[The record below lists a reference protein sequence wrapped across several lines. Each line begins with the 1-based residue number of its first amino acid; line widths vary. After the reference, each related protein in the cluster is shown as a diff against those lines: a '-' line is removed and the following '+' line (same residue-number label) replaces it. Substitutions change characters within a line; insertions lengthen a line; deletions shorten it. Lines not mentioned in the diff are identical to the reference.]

1 MSRLKNL
8 RWAFAGAAAA
18 ALVAAAAGTAANGGN
33 FILGAANTTT
43 LRTSLN
49 ASTPDAALV
58 LTNSGSG
65 VPLSLMAPAGQ
76 PPFKVNSTVRVGNLN
91 ADMVD
96 GIHST
101 GFWKTLG
108 NAGTGSSA
116 FVGTTDNVP
125 LQLKVNNLR
134 AMRYEPGD
142 GSAPNVIGGA
152 STNSATSGIGGA
164 TIAGGGSYLAPSFG
178 NTVTN
183 NWGTVGGGQRNSAG
197 LKATVGG
204 GDQNSAMTEGDTV
217 SGGKNNTATGNDT
230 TVGGG
235 IFNSAVGSISTIAGG
250 YQNGV
255 TLAASYA
262 AIGGGFQ
269 NNATGSGAT
278 IAGGI
283 QNAASDNY
291 ATVGGGYVNT
301 ASAPYA
307 TVAGGRE
314 NTASA
319 DYSMVAGGQSNTAS
333 GVWSFAAGQ
342 RAVAD
347 DNGAFVWGDESNA
360 DVQSPGADTFTVRA
374 SGGIWLGTNS
384 SPAITAG
391 HFIDTSTSAYLSSAG
406 QWTDVSDRALKHDFR
421 PLDTSSVLQ
430 KVGRMSIT
438 SWGYKAEKPS
448 VRHIGPTAQDFYK
461 AFGLGLDNKHIGT
474 IDEGGVAL
482 AAIQGLYRQNLA
494 LKARLA
500 KLEQKVAGMGAGR

>member
-1 MSRLKNL
+1 MSRFKNL
-8 RWAFAGAAAA
+8 RWAVAGAAAA
-18 ALVAAAAGTAANGGN
+18 ALVAVAAGTAANGGN
-33 FILGAANTTT
+33 FILGATNSATV
-43 LRTSLN
+43 RTALT
-49 ASTPDAALV
+49 ASSADSTML
-58 LTNSGSG
+58 LTNTANG
-65 VPLSLMAPAGQ
+65 VPLSLQGSSGQ
-76 PPFKVNSTVRVGNLN
+76 PPLKVNSQVVVTNLN
-91 ADMVD
+91 ADKLD

-101 GFWKTLG
+101 GFWKTTGNTVTAASFLG
-108 NAGTGSSA
+108 STN
-116 FVGTTDNVP
+116 DMP
-125 LQLKVNNLR
+125 LQFKANNLR
-134 AMRYEPGD
+134 ALRLEPGD
-142 GSAPNVIGGA
+142 SSAPNVIGGA
-152 STNSATSGIGGA
+152 STNSVTSGIGGA

-197 LKATVGG
+197 FKATVGG

-217 SGGKNNTATGNDT
+217 SGGKMNTATGNDT

-235 IFNSAVGSISTIAGG
+235 ILNSAAGSISTIAGG

-255 TLAASYA
+255 TVAGSYA

-269 NNATGSGAT
+269 NNATGSTAT
-278 IAGGI
+278 IAGGM

-307 TVAGGRE
+307 TIAGGRE
-314 NTASA
+314 NTASG
-319 DYSMVAGGQSNTAS
+319 DYSMVPGGQSSTAS
-333 GVWSFAAGQ
+333 GTYSFAAGYG
-342 RAVAD
+342 AKAD
-347 DNGAFVWGDESNA
+347 DSGAFVWGDSAGTDLN
-360 DVQSPGADTFTVRA
+360 SPGGDTFTVRA

-391 HFIDTSTSAYLSSAG
+391 HFIDTSTLGYLSTAG
-406 QWTDVSDRALKHDFR
+406 VWTDNSDRALKHDFR
-421 PLDTSSVLQ
+421 TLDRSSVLE
-430 KVGRMSIT
+430 KIARMPIT
-438 SWGYKAEKPS
+438 SWSYKVEKPS
-448 VRHIGPTAQDFYK
+448 VRHIGPTAQDFHK

-500 KLEQKVAGMGAGR
+500 KLERKVAGMGASR